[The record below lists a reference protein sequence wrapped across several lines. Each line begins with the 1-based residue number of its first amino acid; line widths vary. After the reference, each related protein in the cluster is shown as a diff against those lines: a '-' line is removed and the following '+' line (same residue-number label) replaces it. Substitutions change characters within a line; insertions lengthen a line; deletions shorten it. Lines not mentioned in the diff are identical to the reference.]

1 MSSTLLFSSFEV
13 TRQAFYRTALS
24 YAIVNIKPI
33 LPGHV
38 LVVPTRPVSRL
49 ADLNAAELTS
59 LMHSVQRVG
68 SVIERVYGADALTI
82 ACQDGKAAGQTVP
95 HVHFHLLPRK
105 AIGDRFADNNDA
117 IYPAIEEGEGKL
129 ASSLVKQVQP
139 EPLKVDADEAR
150 LPRSLAEMEQEAQW
164 LRTFFKPDDTL

>member
-1 MSSTLLFSSFEV
+1 MTPLYQQIESLL
-13 TRQAFYRTALS
+13 
-24 YAIVNIKPI
+24 
-33 LPGHV
+33 
-38 LVVPTRPVSRL
+38 
-49 ADLNAAELTS
+49 
-59 LMHSVQRVG
+59 
-68 SVIERVYGADALTI
+68 
-82 ACQDGKAAGQTVP
+82 QDGKAAGQTVP

-139 EPLKVDADEAR
+139 EPFKVDADEAR